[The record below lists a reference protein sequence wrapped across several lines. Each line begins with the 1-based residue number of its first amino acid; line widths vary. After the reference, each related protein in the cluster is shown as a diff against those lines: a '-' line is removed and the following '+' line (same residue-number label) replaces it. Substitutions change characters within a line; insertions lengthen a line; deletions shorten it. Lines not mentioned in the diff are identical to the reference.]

1 MADLDRA
8 RAAKARLRSDL
19 AGRDGVRGVGI
30 SRSADGY
37 HVRVNLQREADRAE
51 VPGQVEGVPV
61 DVRISGSIRA
71 GG

>member
-1 MADLDRA
+1 MADLDEA

-19 AGRDGVRGVGI
+19 AGRDGVYGVGI

-37 HVRVNLQREADRAE
+37 QVQVNLRREADRKS
-51 VPGQVEGVPV
+51 VPHDVDGVPV
-61 DVRISGSIRA
+61 HVRVSGTIQA